1 MCSQIS
7 LVQRLRRV
15 LLLGCLAMPAGLAMG
30 SISMADDYE
39 TVVDPESG
47 ISTRKRSLVL
57 HPMAETVPALRIR
70 LLPEA
75 FHAKPGNAATYYL
88 KATGFF
94 EQNAAR
100 DELSRL
106 QKEAAIKAKEQ
117 GKELADVAPYS
128 YLEMD
133 PSELPVEEV
142 RKYLELFSFQPFLL
156 EEARMRSVFEM
167 DRNIKESDNP
177 IGYLIPEIQVMR
189 DLASTQSIRCRL
201 AIAEGKT
208 DDAIRVLSQQ
218 FALARHLGQD
228 DFIISGVVGIAIA
241 SIAQSDALHVVQ
253 RADCP
258 NLYWAIATMPD
269 PLVSFGKSIS
279 IEANFIE
286 MQFKSWRSIT
296 EEPKPDSFWEGVIQ
310 QFATYTED
318 FPVETPEDR
327 GLDVSETSFGSLSRD
342 EREGAIRKAIESEHT
357 AARVYLVDA
366 CGMTKEQVERY
377 GNAQAIFLA
386 MKLHYERMRD
396 EYFKWLYA
404 PTPDCLKNL
413 EQVEARMGDQKKHP
427 LGRWT
432 RMPCSLLPSLIG
444 IQKASIRLQQN
455 LAIIKALEGIRMYG
469 AFHQGQ
475 LPSDLGQLPVPV
487 SVDPATMSPLQYK
500 LEGSSA
506 RLMTVPVNGVRS
518 ELSIRFAK

>member
-1 MCSQIS
+1 MCSQINII
-7 LVQRLRRV
+7 RRFRRI
-15 LLLGCLAMPAGLAMG
+15 LLLGCLVTPVGLLVA
-30 SISMADDYE
+30 SVSVADDYE

-106 QKEAAIKAKEQ
+106 QKEAATKAKEQ

-128 YLEMD
+128 YLEMA

-142 RKYLELFSFQPFLL
+142 RKYLELFRFQPFLL

-177 IGYLIPEIQVMR
+177 IGYLLPEIQAMR
-189 DLASTQSIRCRL
+189 DLARTQSIRCRL

-228 DFIISGVVGIAIA
+228 DFIISGAVGIAIA

-258 NLYWAIATMPD
+258 NLYWAIATIPN
-269 PLVSFGKSIS
+269 PLVGFDKAIS

-296 EEPKPDSFWEGVIQ
+296 EEQRPDSFWEGVIQ

-318 FPVETPEDR
+318 FPIEPPEDR
-327 GLDVSETSFGSLSRD
+327 GPDGSETSFGSLSRD
-342 EREGAIRKAIESEHT
+342 DREAAIRKAIEAEHT
-357 AARVYLVDA
+357 AARLYLIDQ

-377 GNAQAIFLA
+377 GNAQATFLA
-386 MKLHYERMRD
+386 MKLHYERSRD

-404 PTPDCLKNL
+404 PTPDCLRNL
-413 EQVEARMGDQKKHP
+413 EKVEARMADQKNHP

-444 IQKASIRLQQN
+444 IKKASIRLQQN
-455 LAIIKALEGIRMYG
+455 LAIIQALEGIRMYG
-469 AFHQGQ
+469 ASHQGQ
-475 LPSDLGQLPVPV
+475 LPSDLGQIPVPV
-487 SVDPATMSPLQYK
+487 SVDPATMSPLQYE

-506 RLMTVPVNGVRS
+506 RLMTAPVAGIRS
-518 ELSIRFAK
+518 EISIRFAK

>member
-1 MCSQIS
+1 MCSQINII
-7 LVQRLRRV
+7 RRFRRI
-15 LLLGCLAMPAGLAMG
+15 LLLGCLVTPVSLLVA
-30 SISMADDYE
+30 SVSRADDYE

-47 ISTRKRSLVL
+47 IYTRKRSLVL

-75 FHAKPGNAATYYL
+75 FHVKPGNAATYYL
-88 KATGFF
+88 KAMGFF

-106 QKEAAIKAKEQ
+106 LREAASKAKEE
-117 GKELADVAPYS
+117 GKELADMPPYS
-128 YLEMD
+128 YLDMP

-142 RKYLELFSFQPFLL
+142 HKYLELFRFQPFLL

-177 IGYLIPEIQVMR
+177 IGYLLPEIQTMR
-189 DLASTQSIRCRL
+189 DLARIQSIRCRL

-228 DFIISGVVGIAIA
+228 DFIISGAVGIAIA

-253 RADCP
+253 QADCP

-286 MQFKSWRSIT
+286 MQFKAWRSIT
-296 EEPKPDSFWEGVIQ
+296 EEPKPDSFWEDVIQ

-318 FPVETPEDR
+318 FPVEPPEDR
-327 GLDVSETSFGSLSRD
+327 GLDGSETTFGSLSR
-342 EREGAIRKAIESEHT
+342 ENRKAAIRKAIEAEHT
-357 AARVYLVDA
+357 AARLYLIDQ
-366 CGMTKEQVERY
+366 CGMTKEQVEQY
-377 GNAQAIFLA
+377 GNAQATFLA
-386 MKLHYERMRD
+386 MKLHYERSRD

-404 PTPDCLKNL
+404 PTPDCLRNL
-413 EQVEARMGDQKKHP
+413 ENVEARMADQKNHP

-444 IQKASIRLQQN
+444 IKKASIRLQQN
-455 LAIIKALEGIRMYG
+455 LAIVKAVEGIRMYG
-469 AFHQGQ
+469 ASHQGA
-475 LPSDLGQLPVPV
+475 LPADLSQLPVPATL
-487 SVDPATMSPLQYK
+487 DPATMAPLEYRVDGATAT
-500 LEGSSA
+500 LRTASVAGI
-506 RLMTVPVNGVRS
+506 RS
-518 ELSIRFAK
+518 EISIRFAK